1 MDQTTKEIRDYYNAN
16 VKEEWS
22 RIAGRPEFLITCRYL
37 DRYIRP
43 GDSVLDI
50 GGGPG
55 RYSLYLSEK
64 GCDAVSYTHL
74 TLPTTERV

>member
-37 DRYIRP
+37 DRLYSPWRFGSGYRRRSWQILP
-43 GDSVLDI
+43 LSV
-50 GGGPG
+50 
-55 RYSLYLSEK
+55 
-64 GCDAVSYTHL
+64 
-74 TLPTTERV
+74 